1 MEILKD
7 FDLEKY
13 DYLALELLEYCER
26 RECTFDL
33 NTWNK
38 IIFMI
43 KCITNFNVS
52 ELENLGDK
60 LLNEMKIKYKNLATV
75 DQFSGFPGLGLKVKK
90 VKKGPK
96 PWNKKSYQNCFYIH
110 EYSRFYYVY

>member
-1 MEILKD
+1 
-7 FDLEKY
+7 
-13 DYLALELLEYCER
+13 
-26 RECTFDL
+26 
-33 NTWNK
+33 
-38 IIFMI
+38 MI

-96 PWNKKSYQNCFYIH
+96 P
-110 EYSRFYYVY
+110 